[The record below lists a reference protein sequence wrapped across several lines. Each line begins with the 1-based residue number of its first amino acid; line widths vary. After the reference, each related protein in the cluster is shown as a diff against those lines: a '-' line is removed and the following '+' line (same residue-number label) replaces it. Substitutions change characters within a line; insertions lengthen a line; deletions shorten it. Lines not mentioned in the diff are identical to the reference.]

1 MRTLLFAIPIIIN
14 CFYSVAAQAKYE
26 PIKTER
32 VYLHTDRNIYIAGDN
47 LFYTLYSGSRGSQMS
62 KYAYLVLRN
71 RSSMPITQVRMEIR
85 NQTSFGNIYLP
96 DTLHSDLYQLVCY
109 TNNMRNE
116 GQGSYFTKEIVII
129 NRFDKKFE
137 LFDSTSNSVPATT
150 SHSQYPVSNTGDGN
164 LVIHL
169 DKNEFNPR
177 EKVTFS
183 LETKG
188 ITENPVTR
196 LSVSVSEIVH
206 GMPFEPSISSVF
218 SKDLADREGQKQ
230 NSSIFHS
237 EIKGSEIQGRIIP
250 VQQSGNP
257 SAINSKNV
265 ETNITTSTILVS
277 TPDSIVNMQYATT
290 DSAGSFRIL
299 LNPYYEGKELII
311 RLKENAN
318 AVIELDNKFNLIQP
332 YTPSGQF
339 RVPGIRSYLARC
351 LSISGIN
358 RYYDIKAAA
367 ITEKK
372 IESVTAIPSIYYKPY
387 YSVIPSDY
395 TPLPDFIEISR
406 ELLPAFK
413 VRKNNN
419 SYYLS
424 ITNSTN
430 AGLFHIE
437 PTIFLDGVP
446 IDDVNQIIN
455 LDTKSIKHIETLPVI
470 RYYGE
475 MSFSGILA
483 VFSKNLEINNIQFKT
498 PYIRYQALSSQ
509 RWTKP
514 EYYLPANID
523 KHIPDLRQV
532 LLWDPEI
539 ILRNKEEQKVEFY
552 TSDLKSSFLI
562 SIQGITSNGIP
573 VTGSA
578 VITVKSK

>member
-1 MRTLLFAIPIIIN
+1 MKYVLFTFLILSKS
-14 CFYSVAAQAKYE
+14 FYSVTAQTKYE
-26 PIKTER
+26 AVKPER

-47 LFYTLYSGSRGSQMS
+47 LFYTLYSKGSGSQMS
-62 KYAYLVLRN
+62 KFAYLVLRN
-71 RSSMPITQVRMEIR
+71 RNSMPITQVRMEIR
-85 NQTSFGNIYLP
+85 NQTSFGNIWLP

-109 TNNMRNE
+109 TNYMRNE
-116 GQGSYFTKEIVII
+116 GEGSYFTKEIVII

-137 LFDSTSNSVPATT
+137 LFDSTSNSIPATS
-150 SHSQYPVSNTGDGN
+150 SHIQYPVSNTGDGN

-169 DKNEFNPR
+169 DKQEFNPR

-188 ITENPVTR
+188 IPENPVTR
-196 LSVSVSEIVH
+196 LSVSVSEIVSD
-206 GMPFEPSISSVF
+206 MPFEPSISSVF
-218 SKDLADREGQKQ
+218 SKNMSDREDQKQ
-230 NSSIFHS
+230 NNGIYHS
-237 EIKGSEIQGRIIP
+237 EIKGSEIRGRIIP
-250 VQQSGNP
+250 VQQSGNL

-265 ETNITTSTILVS
+265 ETDRTANTILVS

-290 DSAGSFRIL
+290 DSAGSFRII

-311 RLKENAN
+311 RLKENAH
-318 AVIELDNKFNLIQP
+318 ALIELDDKFKLIRP
-332 YTPSGQF
+332 FTPSGQF
-339 RVPGIRSYLARC
+339 RVPGIRAYLARF
-351 LSISGIN
+351 LNISDIN
-358 RYYDIKAAA
+358 RYYNINVAE
-367 ITEKK
+367 ITEQK
-372 IESVTAIPSIYYKPY
+372 IESVTTIPRIYYKPY
-387 YSVIPSDY
+387 YSVFPADY
-395 TPLPDFIEISR
+395 LPLPDFIEISR

-424 ITNSTN
+424 ITNTSD

-483 VFSKNLEINNIQFKT
+483 VFSKDLEINNIQFKT

-509 RWTKP
+509 RCTKP
-514 EYYLPANID
+514 EYYIPASIN

-539 ILRNKEEQKVEFY
+539 ILRNKEKQQIIFY

-562 SIQGITSNGIP
+562 NIQGIGSNGLP
-573 VTGSA
+573 VNGSTI
-578 VITVKSK
+578 ITVKSK